1 MSSHASRSNGRAHDK
16 GAGQDVV
23 AANLAAVADKAHAVV
38 DSAAGFA
45 THGVEQV
52 GGGIARGA
60 KLAHR
65 AVDGTADQAVRLGNK
80 GFKLGRDLTRS
91 TTQYASKHPLKAL
104 GIALGAGFLLA
115 KLFRD

>member
-1 MSSHASRSNGRAHDK
+1 MSSHAARGNGRGNGK
-16 GAGQDVV
+16 DVV
-23 AANLAAVADKAHAVV
+23 AANLAVVADKAHAVV

-45 THGVEQV
+45 TQGVEQV
-52 GGGIARGA
+52 GSGIARGA

-65 AVDGTADQAVRLGNK
+65 AVDGSADRAVRIGNK
-80 GFKLGRDLTRS
+80 GFKLGRDLTRG